1 MKNFTRRLGMLLV
14 ALLAFLQVS
23 AYDFECDGFYYNVT
37 TLDDMTVAVTYGGE
51 RYDSGTESYVGDIT
65 IPSVASFKGRQFSV
79 TSIGS
84 YAFYKSGGVT
94 SVNIP
99 EGVTSIG
106 GSAFQYCSS
115 LKTIKLPQSVTA
127 IDNYAFYGCSS
138 LVDFCIPDSVKEIGI
153 YAFGICSSLKK
164 VVIPSNVQII
174 GSKAFYGTGLK
185 TIKIEDSDE
194 SLYVVGAYHG
204 FDSFHTG
211 SLTDVYVGRNITT
224 NNNENTTTGNELF
237 PGNVKSITI
246 GDKVTDLSYILDLP
260 VTLLGSTHFEGVF
273 ADAEVR
279 NLR

>member
-99 EGVTSIG
+99 EGVTYFNWWQCVSVLFIFKDNKT
-106 GSAFQYCSS
+106 SPKCYC
-115 LKTIKLPQSVTA
+115 
-127 IDNYAFYGCSS
+127 N
-138 LVDFCIPDSVKEIGI
+138 
-153 YAFGICSSLKK
+153 
-164 VVIPSNVQII
+164 
-174 GSKAFYGTGLK
+174 
-185 TIKIEDSDE
+185 
-194 SLYVVGAYHG
+194 
-204 FDSFHTG
+204 
-211 SLTDVYVGRNITT
+211 
-224 NNNENTTTGNELF
+224 
-237 PGNVKSITI
+237 
-246 GDKVTDLSYILDLP
+246 
-260 VTLLGSTHFEGVF
+260 
-273 ADAEVR
+273 
-279 NLR
+279 